1 MATKRAVVVG
11 GLALVAAG
19 SSALA
24 VFGPP
29 DSGPIAMAQ
38 CLAAFGS
45 LNNGV
50 CLNAPSDV
58 GDSPSAGIPPV
69 GIGPSANGIGPGIST
84 GPLFPGQTFN
94 LPVAP

>member
-1 MATKRAVVVG
+1 MAPKRAVVVG
-11 GLALVAAG
+11 ALALVAAG
-19 SSALA
+19 FSALA
-24 VFGPP
+24 MFGTP
-29 DSGPIAMAQ
+29 DSGPVAVAQ
-38 CLAAFGS
+38 CLTAFGS

-50 CLNAPSDV
+50 CLDAPSDA
-58 GDSPSAGIPPV
+58 GGSPSAGIPPV